1 MAYCRKCGAEIDEEA
16 VICPKCGVEQR
27 PRNAND
33 DGSILWAIIGFL
45 IPIVGIILF
54 AVWHSERPKSAKMSI
69 IGALVSIGVGILI
82 WVIFVVFAISWGASS

>member
-27 PRNAND
+27 PKNAND

-69 IGALVSIGVGILI
+69 IGALISIGVGILI

>member
-27 PRNAND
+27 PKNAND